1 MSWLK
6 HTIIPNLFNFITWRC
21 CFQTFAMLFIILKWS
36 LILCSIKIDDYALTI
51 LSVILPSSFKSI
63 TIKIIMNSISVSLI
77 LSHLTEKKLAVQII
91 TNDFS
96 ISENLYLGFFIRLY
110 FILRLLVFFMGQ
122 WNSWLLRPHYSIII
136 SGFN

>member
-36 LILCSIKIDDYALTI
+36 LILCSIKIYEYALTI

-96 ISENLYLGFFIRLY
+96 ISENLYLGFIRLY
-110 FILRLLVFFMGQ
+110 FILRLLVYVIGP
-122 WNSWLLRPHYSIII
+122 WTRWLLRPHYSIII